1 MTNLLLTFII
11 LNILNVIIQ
20 TVKSI
25 ATIKCG
31 KGAAALVNAVA
42 YGLYTVVTV
51 YMMCELD
58 LWLKALIVALA
69 NLVGVYVVKLL
80 EEKSRKDKLWKVEAT
95 VLRGWTKELH
105 RALVVADTLD
115 VRVGNIFEVKVYCI
129 CVLCGNSG
137 FDFPQLVFP
146 CFFFY
151 ILNCPYADEICNSC
165 YCHIDY
171 NINCSF
177 CGQHYNERIEAVAYC
192 V

>member
-58 LWLKALIVALA
+58 LWLKALVVALA
-69 NLVGVYVVKLL
+69 NLVGVYVVKFF

-105 RALVVADTLD
+105 RALVVAEIPHNYLENVGKYTLF
-115 VRVGNIFEVKVYCI
+115 NIFCETQAQSAKAKH
-129 CVLCGNSG
+129 
-137 FDFPQLVFP
+137 
-146 CFFFY
+146 
-151 ILNCPYADEICNSC
+151 ILD
-165 YCHIDY
+165 
-171 NINCSF
+171 SF
-177 CGQHYNERIEAVAYC
+177 EAKYFVSESKNL
-192 V
+192 